1 MTMNLRTRIAAAG
14 TAAAMVS
21 IFGLAGTAAGAA
33 PSAPPSTVARAH
45 AVGPNAAGQQAVG
58 RQRTAA
64 LPVTGLLPGGRKF
77 TGQLSRM
84 TVSMVKGVPMLSGL
98 LKGTGLPAAGAPF
111 ATAISS
117 AQATCQV
124 LNLNI
129 QPIHLDLL
137 GLVVDLDA
145 VHLAINAVQGPGN
158 LLGNLLCSLANAASP
173 GALPTPGAVPTQIIA
188 PLLSQVIR
196 TLGLGPVMQRAAA
209 LPVTGLLPGGRK
221 FTGQLSRMTVS
232 MVKGVP
238 MLSGLLKGT
247 GLPAAGAPF
256 ATAISSAQAT
266 CQVLN
271 LNIQPIHLDLL
282 GLVVELDAVHLAIN
296 AVQGPGNLLGNLL
309 CSLANAANPGP

>member
-1 MTMNLRTRIAAAG
+1 GKLLGNLLC
-14 TAAAMVS
+14 S
-21 IFGLAGTAAGAA
+21 LAN
-33 PSAPPSTVARAH
+33 
-45 AVGPNAAGQQAVG
+45 GPNPGAVPTQMIAPLLSQVIPMRRLGSVMQRGAG
-58 RQRTAA
+58 
-64 LPVTGLLPGGRKF
+64 LPVTGQLPGGRKF
-77 TGQLSRM
+77 TGQISRM
-84 TVSMVKGVPMLSGL
+84 AVSVVNGVPMLSGL
-98 LKGTGLPAAGAPF
+98 LNGTGLPAAGAPF
-111 ATAISS
+111 TTAISS
-117 AQATCQV
+117 AQAACQV

-145 VHLAINAVQGPGN
+145 VHLAINAAQGPGN
-158 LLGNLLCSLANAASP
+158 LLGHLLCSLANRANP
-173 GALPTPGAVPTQIIA
+173 GPVPTPIIA

-266 CQVLN
+266 WQGLN
-271 LNIQPIHLDLL
+271 LNVQPIHLDLL
-282 GLVVELDAVHLAIN
+282 GLVVDLDAVHLAIN
-296 AVQGPGNLLGNLL
+296 AVQGPGNLLGHLVG
-309 CSLANAANPGP
+309 SLAQSANPGA